1 MQTLKPKICAV
12 QPQIFENLVTSAH
25 ICAVAVD
32 VVVDVIVTVVFVIV
46 VRAAV
51 VCFIAAAV
59 VAVAVVAVAVVDAVV
74 RSAFRGPTIS
84 HNAQNQTISTRYV
97 NTHKRARPGS
107 TKLLKNTF
115 DSEPCPDPT

>member
-59 VAVAVVAVAVVDAVV
+59 VAVAVVDAVV